1 MLRWQRRL
9 RPDERAQGGRRSL
22 TFYRSFQTVQG
33 GIHCSSVRWSV
44 ISSSLFGRRAQ
55 FLTPFK
61 APPKRLASAQRR
73 VTPAPRGIRRRP
85 PPIRLSTATQEHRPH
100 RALSCKFRLLIF
112 PALPHL
118 PLCCSTRRRKLAAH
132 CRGKAYCQL
141 TRMHAELLPANLPP
155 PAHRNL
161 HQQALEVAAKAP
173 ALRPPLQHQQ
183 QSLKRR
189 QHSALRSLTATP
201 GSYP

>member
-1 MLRWQRRL
+1 MLRWQRL
-9 RPDERAQGGRRSL
+9 RPDERAQGRRRSL

-33 GIHCSSVRWSV
+33 GVHCSSVRWSV

-61 APPKRLASAQRR
+61 APLPRLASAQR
-73 VTPAPRGIRRRP
+73 VTAAPRGIP
-85 PPIRLSTATQEHRPH
+85 PPIRLSTATQEHLPH
-100 RALSCKFRLLIF
+100 RALSRMFRLRRS

-118 PLCCSTRRRKLAAH
+118 RLCGSTRRRKLAAH

-141 TRMHAELLPANLPP
+141 TRMHAELSPANLPP
-155 PAHRNL
+155 QAHRNL
-161 HQQALEVAAKAP
+161 HQQAPEVVAKAP
-173 ALRPPLQHQQ
+173 ALRPPLQQQQ
-183 QSLKRR
+183 QSRKRR